1 MAQLSIFDKQRH
13 FSNKDMTISVGKGDY
28 IYITFRHDSWKRF
41 TDLNRITVSVNN
53 NTLSFGTPRTDQ
65 GVSFKLKM
73 THGNPETF
81 EHTRYIQISGKAWP
95 AILEA
100 ARNMAGS
107 YDFPKQPTLKDLF
120 NGANAEE
127 LINDYM
133 AKMQHVFNVADPT
146 PEQKPEPVEES
157 APISEEVKIPK
168 GFIVFHDLSND
179 FFMISVSSI
188 FFVED
193 YGDGRANV
201 FWSGPD
207 GNEHLSTVNDSFAEV
222 LNLISKALEV

>member
-1 MAQLSIFDKQRH
+1 MSKTKGSKNFYQGSKYYTLNSLLAYFQKQ
-13 FSNKDMTISVGKGDY
+13 
-28 IYITFRHDSWKRF
+28 
-41 TDLNRITVSVNN
+41 
-53 NTLSFGTPRTDQ
+53 
-65 GVSFKLKM
+65 
-73 THGNPETF
+73 
-81 EHTRYIQISGKAWP
+81 
-95 AILEA
+95 
-100 ARNMAGS
+100 
-107 YDFPKQPTLKDLF
+107 FPKIKYPQSWETGGGLNDLVRKLGYVPEIDNGIPGRGHMTKFKGTTMQEIAKSVRNYLKDTTPKKPRLTPIEV
-120 NGANAEE
+120 ANKEARKREE
-127 LINDYM
+127 QAPVIVL
-133 AKMQHVFNVADPT
+133 DPT

-207 GNEHLSTVNDSFAEV
+207 GNEHLSTVKESFAEV

>member
-13 FSNKDMTISVGKGDY
+13 FSNKDMTISIGKGDY

-41 TDLNRITVSVNN
+41 TDLNRITVSVTNN
-53 NTLSFGTPRTDQ
+53 RLSFGTPGTDQ

-107 YDFPKQPTLKDLF
+107 YDFDKVVL
-120 NGANAEE
+120 
-127 LINDYM
+127 
-133 AKMQHVFNVADPT
+133 DPT
-146 PEQKPEPVEES
+146 PEQIEEFKEKWQECNEPVKWKPL
-157 APISEEVKIPK
+157 ADLVPK
-168 GFIVFHDLSND
+168 GFVVLTKSNYHDSVAFRVDDILQIEEFFGEDVKIVTK
-179 FFMISVSSI
+179 I
-188 FFVED
+188 FPDIRVEET
-193 YGDGRANV
+193 
-201 FWSGPD
+201 F
-207 GNEHLSTVNDSFAEV
+207 EEV
-222 LNLISKALEV
+222 LEEIKKALEV